1 MAALAPPFEQTYPLS
16 PPSTPPPLLV
26 GDACTLPGA
35 APALQHFKLSHASTT
50 RLLALPL
57 AQLSYP
63 ALLVA
68 AAALFALPLGAVRAL
83 QHTDADGDVVTL
95 SSEAELRALLALQ
108 GESGAVRL
116 QLVVEEEG
124 AQSIVVDSTLS
135 EDALAADLP
144 TALDPGEDDRPSRS
158 VSRGRSR
165 GIGQRHASPAPST
178 CEGQQL
184 ERAESLGRRLMTRLS
199 RRSMRSE
206 TGTTAPPPAPPPPL
220 PSLSRTSSLA
230 SSSSNP
236 AAPPVRPALL
246 TRRSTTRLLSL
257 RSSPSSAATAQ
268 PPPAPLPLARRK
280 SLAALAN
287 FLAPNRHIASSS
299 SSSTSTPGDAQQGE
313 QAPEAPPSYYHVLRM
328 TAAQEGGA
336 QRLGRGLVGAC
347 E

>member
-95 SSEAELRALLALQ
+95 SSEA
-108 GESGAVRL
+108 
-116 QLVVEEEG
+116 
-124 AQSIVVDSTLS
+124 D
-135 EDALAADLP
+135 
-144 TALDPGEDDRPSRS
+144 
-158 VSRGRSR
+158 
-165 GIGQRHASPAPST
+165 
-178 CEGQQL
+178 
-184 ERAESLGRRLMTRLS
+184 
-199 RRSMRSE
+199 
-206 TGTTAPPPAPPPPL
+206 
-220 PSLSRTSSLA
+220 
-230 SSSSNP
+230 
-236 AAPPVRPALL
+236 
-246 TRRSTTRLLSL
+246 
-257 RSSPSSAATAQ
+257 AATAQ